1 MDLLPGLSAWQG
13 PERHTGGKLQVA
25 EEYRV
30 DLSALQQVI
39 TRLNSL
45 VDTMD
50 GVGTAAEYKTEL
62 PEGYL
67 GQGFAEEADLRNAH
81 GTMKREIADMV
92 TELKSMM
99 ADASKKT
106 RTAHD
111 GYDAREQEV
120 RQSML

>member
-1 MDLLPGLSAWQG
+1 M
-13 PERHTGGKLQVA
+13 A

-50 GVGTAAEYKTEL
+50 GIGATAEYKTEL

-67 GQGFAEEADLRNAH
+67 GQGFAEETGLRNAH
-81 GTMKREIADMV
+81 GRMKRDLADMV
-92 TELKSMM
+92 AELKNMI
-99 ADASKKT
+99 AEAGKNT
-106 RTAHD
+106 RTVHD
-111 GYDAREQEV
+111 GYDSREHEV
-120 RQSML
+120 RRSMR

>member
-1 MDLLPGLSAWQG
+1 M
-13 PERHTGGKLQVA
+13 T

-50 GVGTAAEYKTEL
+50 GVGSTAEYKTEL

-67 GQGFAEEADLRNAH
+67 GREFGEEAALRGAH
-81 GTMKREIADMV
+81 GKMKQEIAAMV
-92 TELKSMM
+92 AELKSMI
-99 ADASKKT
+99 AEVGQKSSAVLS
-106 RTAHD
+106 
-111 GYDAREQEV
+111 GYDSREQDV
-120 RQSML
+120 RVSMR

>member
-13 PERHTGGKLQVA
+13 PERHTGGNFQVA
-25 EEYRV
+25 EEYQV

-50 GVGTAAEYKTEL
+50 GVGTTAEYKTEL

-67 GQGFAEEADLRNAH
+67 GQGFAEEAELRNAH
-81 GTMKREIADMV
+81 SKMKREIAAMV
-92 TELKSMM
+92 AELKHMI
-99 ADASKKT
+99 ADAGKKS
-106 RTAHD
+106 RTVHD
-111 GYDAREQEV
+111 DYDSREQEV
-120 RQSML
+120 RQSMR